1 MTTRDRLVEQA
12 CKLDELRRLAW
23 LQTSAQTRGRD
34 STKPAVGDR
43 ARRRCTARGLSPSMD
58 VAPET

>member
-23 LQTSAQTRGRD
+23 LQTNTYAHGRD
-34 STKPAVGDR
+34 ATKPTTG
-43 ARRRCTARGLSPSMD
+43 ARRCS
-58 VAPET
+58 